1 MKKFEISENRKAVI
15 VIATGIVLCACICF
29 GYNAY
34 KKHQRQAAV
43 EKSIEFVNE
52 QQRIINDGAKSYLES
67 AELTGDATWY
77 TTPPETNKEKENNGQ
92 N

>member
-1 MKKFEISENRKAVI
+1 MKKTEFFEKYKVLI
-15 VIATGIVLCACICF
+15 VIATGIVLCACVCF

-43 EKSIEFVNE
+43 ERSIEFVNE
-52 QQRIINDGAKSYLES
+52 QQRIINDCAKSYLER

-77 TTPPETNKEKENNGQ
+77 TTPPETNKEN
-92 N
+92 

>member
-1 MKKFEISENRKAVI
+1 MKKTEFFEKYKVLI

-34 KKHQRQAAV
+34 EKHQRQAAV
-43 EKSIEFVNE
+43 ERSIEFVNE
-52 QQRIINDGAKSYLES
+52 QQRIINNCAKTYLER

-77 TTPPETNKEKENNGQ
+77 TMPPETNKEN
-92 N
+92 